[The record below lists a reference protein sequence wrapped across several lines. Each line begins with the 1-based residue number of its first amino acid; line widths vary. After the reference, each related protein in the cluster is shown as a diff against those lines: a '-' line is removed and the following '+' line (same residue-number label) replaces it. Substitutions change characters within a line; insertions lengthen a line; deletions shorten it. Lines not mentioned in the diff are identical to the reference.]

1 MQRPSASTRLIALL
15 GNPVS
20 HSLSPA
26 FQNAALDALRLDAVY
41 VALACSEE
49 ALPGLLTGIARAG
62 GAGNVT
68 VPHKELA
75 ARLLERPSAAVE
87 STGAC
92 NTFWLD
98 EEGRICGDNTD
109 VVGFTR
115 ALRTLLG
122 GSPRGGRAVLI
133 GAGGAAGAALYAL
146 LEEGTEQIVV
156 VNRSPARAEALADRF
171 DPERSR
177 VRVITDREQ
186 LRGQHF
192 DLAINATAL
201 GLHPGDPLPLDPD
214 SGVRFDAAFDLV
226 YSPEQTPWI
235 RACLERSIRSSDGLE
250 MLLQQGA
257 VAFERWWGI
266 DAPLAPMRAALPSR

>member
-15 GNPVS
+15 GSPVS

-41 VALACSEE
+41 VALGCSEE
-49 ALPGLLTGIARAG
+49 AVAGLLTGIARAG

-75 ARLLERPSAAVE
+75 ARLVERPSAAVE
-87 STGAC
+87 RTGAC

-109 VVGFTR
+109 VIGFTR
-115 ALRTLLG
+115 ALGTLLD

-146 LEEGTEQIVV
+146 IEEGTEQIVM

-171 DPERSR
+171 DPGRSR

-186 LRGQHF
+186 LRGEHF
-192 DLAINATAL
+192 DLAVNATAL
-201 GLHPGDPLPLDPD
+201 GLRAGDPLPLDPD
-214 SGVRFDAAFDLV
+214 SGVQFDAAFDLV

-235 RACLERSIRSSDGLE
+235 RACREHAIRSSDGLE

-257 VAFERWWGI
+257 VAFECWWGI
-266 DAPLAPMRAALPSR
+266 EAPLAAMRAALPSR